1 MSSTDRD
8 IIVIYMCFTAL
19 RREYGFSYTVKGAN
33 IPVMFLVAHAAAKVT
48 LQHLVRPSPYR
59 HQDRGIALASEAK
72 RERAVVH
79 EAEDLEM
86 QRHKIGDVVRGPG
99 PHRSLPPG
107 PPWPSGS
114 SGVRGRSPGLWSPA
128 HEDRVV
134 PTRRTVRT

>member
-1 MSSTDRD
+1 MVTGT
-8 IIVIYMCFTAL
+8 VL
-19 RREYGFSYTVKGAN
+19 RTVRSR
-33 IPVMFLVAHAAAKVT
+33 AHAAAKVT

-79 EAEDLEM
+79 EAEDLRVE
-86 QRHKIGDVVRGPG
+86 RHKSATLSGAHG

-114 SGVRGRSPGLWSPA
+114 SGVRGTARSPEPMEPSPGGRGGA
-128 HEDRVV
+128 DE
-134 PTRRTVRT
+134 TYRT

>member
-1 MSSTDRD
+1 MK
-8 IIVIYMCFTAL
+8 A
-19 RREYGFSYTVKGAN
+19 AN
-33 IPVMFLVAHAAAKVT
+33 IYILSLVRFPYGDWYSRAHAAAKVT